1 MKADVSAGRPYET
14 VRAERAAQALS
25 ATMMNIPLSVM
36 DFIGRAETYFA
47 DHEIVVRQGRGAV
60 RRLNWGKLAQDVRAL
75 ATALTSLGVKHGD
88 RVASLMWNNE
98 QHLALFYAVPAIG
111 AVLHTLN
118 PRLSA
123 DELAYIMSD
132 AGDNALFVDEDLLPL
147 WNDVA
152 ERLTLP
158 LVIVNG
164 AAKAGEGRHAF
175 ADLLL
180 HAPLTNV
187 FRNTDENA
195 PLSIC
200 YTSGTTGRPKGV
212 VYSHR
217 STVLHT
223 LAVNQ
228 PDALALSCRDC
239 ILPLAPMFHV
249 NAWGTPYIAAM
260 VGAKMVLA
268 GAHITPEEI
277 LDLMEREGVTHAL
290 GVPTIWAGVLDML
303 ERFPGRWTLRAGI
316 RFEVGG
322 SAAPADMFRRCD
334 RLGIALK
341 HGWGMTE
348 CSPIGAQVPL
358 SPRYDKASD
367 DERLT
372 LRASNGIAQP
382 LVGARIVDDAGQALE
397 HDGMA
402 RGELQVRGPFI
413 TDHYIGVPAPIP
425 ACTSD
430 GWLKTGDVATINA
443 EGYIKIVDRL
453 KDLIKSGGEWISSI
467 DMEGALMSHPDIA
480 EAAVIGVPDPKWAE
494 RPLAIIVFKSA
505 RRCEIED
512 IKSFLTSR
520 YPRWMVPEH
529 YVVIDEIPK
538 TATGKFNKRLLRETY
553 GGA

>member
-1 MKADVSAGRPYET
+1 MAADVKADLPYEV
-14 VRAERAAQALS
+14 VRARRASDKLFT
-25 ATMMNIPLSVM
+25 TMMDMPLSVM
-36 DFIGRAETYFA
+36 DFMRRAETYFP
-47 DHEIVVRQGRGAV
+47 DHEIVARRARGVVHRTNWGAV
-60 RRLNWGKLAQDVRAL
+60 ARDVRSLAAAL
-75 ATALTSLGVKHGD
+75 VDLGIKPGD

-98 QHLALFYAVPAIG
+98 RHLALFYAVPAVG

-118 PRLSA
+118 PRLAA

-132 AGDNALFVDEDLLPL
+132 AGDCALIVDEDLLPL
-147 WNDVA
+147 WEAV
-152 ERLTLP
+152 EKHFSLP

-164 AAKAGEGRHAF
+164 AASGERRALS
-175 ADLLL
+175 DLLR
-180 HAPLTNV
+180 HEPLV
-187 FRNTDENA
+187 AFPAFHSESD

-249 NAWGTPYIAAM
+249 NAWGTPYVAAM

-290 GVPTIWAGVLDML
+290 GVPTIWAGVLDMM
-303 ERFPGRWTLRAGI
+303 ERHPGRWNLRAGI

-358 SPRYDKASD
+358 SPRYDNVSD
-367 DERLT
+367 EERLV

-382 LVGARIVDDAGQALE
+382 LVEARIVDDAGVTLE
-397 HDGMA
+397 WDGAA

-413 TDHYIGVPAPIP
+413 TDTYIGVPVAIP
-425 ACTSD
+425 ACTED
-430 GWLKTGDVATINA
+430 GWLKTGDIAQSIRRV
-443 EGYIKIVDRL
+443 
-453 KDLIKSGGEWISSI
+453 IS
-467 DMEGALMSHPDIA
+467 
-480 EAAVIGVPDPKWAE
+480 
-494 RPLAIIVFKSA
+494 
-505 RRCEIED
+505 
-512 IKSFLTSR
+512 
-520 YPRWMVPEH
+520 
-529 YVVIDEIPK
+529 
-538 TATGKFNKRLLRETY
+538 RLLI
-553 GGA
+553 A

>member
-1 MKADVSAGRPYET
+1 MKADVKSEPSYET
-14 VRAERAAQALS
+14 VRAKRAAQKLS
-25 ATMMNIPLSVM
+25 TTMMDMPLSVM
-36 DFIGRAETYFA
+36 DFIRRAETYFS
-47 DHEIVVRQGRGAV
+47 DHEIVARHSRGAV
-60 RRLNWGKLAQDVRAL
+60 RRTNWGRVARDVRSLAAAL
-75 ATALTSLGVKHGD
+75 VDLGVKPGD

-132 AGDNALFVDEDLLPL
+132 AGDSAIILDEELASLWDGIETRLDLS
-147 WNDVA
+147 
-152 ERLTLP
+152 

-164 AAKAGEGRHAF
+164 KTSGKRHALG
-175 ADLLL
+175 ALMR
-180 HAPLTNV
+180 HEPLAVLPGNG
-187 FRNTDENA
+187 DEND

-217 STVLHT
+217 STVIHT

-290 GVPTIWAGVLDML
+290 GVPTIWAGVLDMM
-303 ERFPGRWTLRAGI
+303 ERHPGRWTLRPGI

-358 SPRYDKASD
+358 SPRYDTASD
-367 DERLT
+367 DERLA
-372 LRASNGIAQP
+372 LRASNGVAQP
-382 LVGARIVDDAGQALE
+382 LVDARIVDDEGKPLPW
-397 HDGMA
+397 DGVA
-402 RGELQVRGPFI
+402 RGELQVRGPYI
-413 TDHYIGVPAPIP
+413 TDNYIGVPEPIP
-425 ACTSD
+425 ACTED
-430 GWLKTGDVATINA
+430 GWLKTGDVATIDEA
-443 EGYIKIVDRL
+443 GYIKIVDRL
-453 KDLIKSGGEWISSI
+453 KDLVKSGGEWISSI
-467 DMEGALMSHPDIA
+467 DMEGALMSHPDII
-480 EAAVIGVPDPKWAE
+480 EAAVIGVPDPKWSE
-494 RPLAIIVFKSA
+494 RPLAIVVFKQG
-505 RRCEIED
+505 RKCQIEA
-512 IKSFLTSR
+512 IKSFLASR
-520 YPRWMVPEH
+520 YPRWMVPDN
-529 YVVIDEIPK
+529 YIVIDEIPK

-553 GGA
+553 GR